1 MNNNTFNGSHGVIN
15 NVPSNEQCKLLVTD
29 GDAASFI
36 NARAAVT
43 IEGITVPSIT
53 TAYAETEST
62 QSTPTAGLA
71 HNYNFFSFFTVKF
84 PFFPRIHYK
93 QPKNIHYWCSNC
105 SWDCSSNW

>member
-1 MNNNTFNGSHGVIN
+1 MIQYVKGSESPHYYYAQLQCVSVIIHNTFNGSHGVIN

-36 NARAAVT
+36 NCRAAVT

-53 TAYAETEST
+53 TYAETKST

-71 HNYNFFSFFTVKF
+71 
-84 PFFPRIHYK
+84 
-93 QPKNIHYWCSNC
+93 
-105 SWDCSSNW
+105 